1 MPSSRRSPHARTE
14 DAIADSLRIVS
25 YNVHC
30 CVGRSGLA
38 EPARI
43 ADVLREM
50 RADVACL
57 QEVDSGYVLRQGD
70 QLAAL
75 AELTG
80 LRPVS
85 GATLSSDDGEYGNA
99 LLSRFPLRRVR
110 SAFYEGAG
118 ERRGALSA
126 EIDWEGELL
135 GVTVTHFGLSA
146 RDRAAQAQ
154 ALVKLT
160 GERPDGLDVIAGDFN
175 EWQPFSA
182 ALLHLDARLGPGVA
196 PRTFPARC
204 PLLRLDRIWVTPR
217 ERVLRSGVLDTP
229 AARRA
234 SDHLPVW
241 VDVEP
246 RSGRRPPTQRRHGKA
261 ERRRHDRLHAP
272 RDREDPVH
280 LPPEPVRASASLRDP
295 SQFAPGS
302 PQTRAGGA
310 RQGRLCGEGSRSS

>member
-1 MPSSRRSPHARTE
+1 VPSSRRSPHARTE

-229 AARRA
+229 AA
-234 SDHLPVW
+234 
-241 VDVEP
+241 
-246 RSGRRPPTQRRHGKA
+246 QRRHGKA